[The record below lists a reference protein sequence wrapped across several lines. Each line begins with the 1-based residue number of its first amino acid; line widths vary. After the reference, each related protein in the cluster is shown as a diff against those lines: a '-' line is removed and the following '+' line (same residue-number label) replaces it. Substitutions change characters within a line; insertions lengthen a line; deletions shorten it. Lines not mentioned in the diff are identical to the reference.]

1 MNAYYDRIAHS
12 PIYCTYPIVLA
23 CPSVQQFLFCFFFYK
38 TGGVCTPTELL
49 LKENRVIEAISIV
62 CAWTIPEYQFISG
75 TPGLMYLLIE
85 RLGSNRTNGARCWLE
100 R

>member
-1 MNAYYDRIAHS
+1 MTALLTVPFTALI
-12 PIYCTYPIVLA
+12 PLCWLA
-23 CPSVQQFLFCFFFYK
+23 QVYNNFYFVFFYK